1 MTLRAVRSGDQ
12 VVLTLPAPEVLDQ
25 LPIEELPDLV
35 VQLTALA
42 TRWQRAGYPVRVLGS
57 SGDGVPQSWEV
68 KLAWTGRKQ
77 LWLRLVSSVMS
88 QWQAVAHAS
97 APELARVRDQV
108 GFSV

>member
-1 MTLRAVRSGDQ
+1 MHRVPRRMKAEQETLFRFDEDEH
-12 VVLTLPAPEVLDQ
+12 VLWAATTTPRV
-25 LPIEELPDLV
+25 
-35 VQLTALA
+35 A

-77 LWLRLVSSVMS
+77 SWLRLVSLAFS
-88 QWQAVAHAS
+88 QWQAVARAS